1 MEPEGDK
8 DGMPVNSEA
17 KPPVKGLYLMIAGAV
32 LLALGVIALAGVA
45 LYIRSTNSYTRNAQK
60 QLRAQWDQKPFP
72 VRKAENL
79 NIAAGAP
86 VARLIVPRLNLDA
99 IVVQLANLDDRANLN
114 RGPGHVPETA
124 YPGMPGNVFI
134 AGHRTT
140 YGAPFGRI
148 DELRNGDKIIL
159 VTAEGRHIYTV
170 YEQRIVE
177 PDDLSVLGQEGEP
190 RVTLMACH
198 PRFSASKRILAIG
211 RLTGE
216 NIR

>member
-1 MEPEGDK
+1 
-8 DGMPVNSEA
+8 VNSAA
-17 KPPVKGLYLMIAGAV
+17 KPPVKGLYLIVAGAV
-32 LLALGVIALAGVA
+32 LLALGVIALVGVA

-60 QLRAQWDQKPFP
+60 QLRAHWDQKPFP
-72 VRKAENL
+72 VRKAENV
-79 NIAAGAP
+79 NVAAGAP

-99 IVVQLANLDDRANLN
+99 IVVQLADLDDRANLN
-114 RGPGHVPETA
+114 RGPGHVPGTA

-159 VTAEGRHIYTV
+159 VTAEGRHVYTV

-198 PRFSASKRILAIG
+198 PRFSASKRILVIG

-216 NIR
+216 NSR

>member
-1 MEPEGDK
+1 MELEGDK

-45 LYIRSTNSYTRNAQK
+45 IYIRSTNSYTRNAQK